1 MPEHQIRNGK
11 NAEEQIRN
19 GNTRNIK
26 SQTPIYGTLFLSWV
40 VENGTWN
47 EILQKFHKYF
57 FGLYNVLCLFH
68 FSFLGKAPLYLVDC
82 STR

>member
-40 VENGTWN
+40 VENGT
-47 EILQKFHKYF
+47 
-57 FGLYNVLCLFH
+57 
-68 FSFLGKAPLYLVDC
+68 
-82 STR
+82 